1 MGAGAAFQPKHMF
14 LDSIHGSV
22 QMTNKAFMSHATPSQ
37 SIGRVATILGCAVLL
52 QACVA
57 PPVATDIA
65 DNWKPVN
72 SLGVE
77 PQEIPLKEEVA
88 LHKYQMLPT
97 DSSLRNMLER
107 WAKES
112 DGSLDWQY
120 PADLTLVSGLSAI
133 KDNNLQ
139 RALGVVRRTYAAQK
153 LRVQVSPNKSMLV
166 TKLP

>member
-1 MGAGAAFQPKHMF
+1 MRLAAAALNHSSSRPKINMSLNF
-14 LDSIHGSV
+14 RSV
-22 QMTNKAFMSHATPSQ
+22 TQVSFSLAL
-37 SIGRVATILGCAVLL
+37 VALL
-52 QACVA
+52 QGCVA
-57 PPVATDIA
+57 PPVAIDMA

-72 SLGVE
+72 SLPTE

-88 LHKYQMLPT
+88 LRKYQMLPT

-107 WAKES
+107 WAKEN

-120 PADLTLVSGLSAI
+120 PADLTLVSGLTAI

-153 LRVQVSPNKSMLV
+153 LRVQVSPSKSMLV

>member
-1 MGAGAAFQPKHMF
+1 MPNKSF
-14 LDSIHGSV
+14 LPHVSP
-22 QMTNKAFMSHATPSQ
+22 SHAV
-37 SIGRVATILGCAVLL
+37 GRVATILGCAVLM

-57 PPVATDIA
+57 PPVASDIA

-72 SLGVE
+72 SLDSE
-77 PQEIPLKEEVA
+77 PQEIPLKEEAV

-97 DSSLRNMLER
+97 DTSLRNMLER

-120 PADLTLVSGLSAI
+120 PADLTLVSGLTAI

-153 LRVQVSPNKSMLV
+153 VRVQVSPNKSMLV

>member
-1 MGAGAAFQPKHMF
+1 MF
-14 LDSIHGSV
+14 FESLIGPV
-22 QMTNKAFMSHATPSQ
+22 QMPNRSFPPHVSFSHAV
-37 SIGRVATILGCAVLL
+37 GRAATILGCAVLL

-57 PPVATDIA
+57 PPVAIDIA

-72 SLGVE
+72 SLDAE
-77 PQEIPLKEEVA
+77 PREIPLKEEVA

-97 DSSLRNMLER
+97 DTSLRNMLER

-120 PADLTLVSGLSAI
+120 PADLTLVSGLTTI

-153 LRVQVSPNKSMLV
+153 VRVQVSPNKSMLV